1 MKKFQNVVCFDLL
14 LQYKSEQSDDLIPNR
29 SFKTYFVLIY
39 FFNIN
44 PSAAMILSLPELSNR
59 PESG

>member
-14 LQYKSEQSDDLIPNR
+14 LQYKSERSDDLILNR
-29 SFKTYFVLIY
+29 SFKTLFVLIY

-44 PSAAMILSLPELSNR
+44 LSAAMI
-59 PESG
+59 